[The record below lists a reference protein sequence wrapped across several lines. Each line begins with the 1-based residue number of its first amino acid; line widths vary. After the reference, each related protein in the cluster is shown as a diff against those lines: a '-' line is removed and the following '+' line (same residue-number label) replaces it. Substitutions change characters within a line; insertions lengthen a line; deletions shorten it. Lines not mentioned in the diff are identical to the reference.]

1 MIRAATMA
9 DLPRLLEIEAQ
20 AFPLDRISRRSF
32 RHLLTRANAV
42 SLVEEAVDERVE
54 EGPAG
59 DEAGGLC
66 GYVTVL
72 FNRRSSLA
80 RLYSIA
86 VHPRC
91 RGRGVGERLLSAA
104 EAACRARG
112 CTALR
117 LEVHPDNAGARR
129 LYARSGYRVFGAY
142 RRFYEDGADAT
153 RMEKALA
160 PARQAAGARG

>member
-1 MIRAATMA
+1 MTRAATLA

-20 AFPLDRISRRSF
+20 AFPFDRISRRSF

-42 SLVEEAVDERVE
+42 SLVEEAPVDVD
-54 EGPAG
+54 A
-59 DEAGGLC
+59 AGLC
-66 GYVTVL
+66 GYVTLL

-117 LEVHPDNAGARR
+117 LEVHPHNAGARR
-129 LYARSGYRVFGAY
+129 LYARAGYRAFGQY

-153 RMEKALA
+153 RMEKSLL
-160 PARQAAGARG
+160 PARQAESAPPARD